1 VPTSLRPAIAAM
13 NMAAAAAHPHNAN
26 RSNLRMVKVG
36 LAATLR
42 GVTLMNCARVSM
54 RQLRPF
60 QANH

>member
-1 VPTSLRPAIAAM
+1 M